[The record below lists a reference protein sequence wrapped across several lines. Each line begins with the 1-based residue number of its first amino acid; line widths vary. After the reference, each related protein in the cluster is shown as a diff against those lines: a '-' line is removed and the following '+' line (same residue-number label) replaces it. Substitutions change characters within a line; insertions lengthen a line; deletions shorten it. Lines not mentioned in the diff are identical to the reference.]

1 MTFASFNSNVAQ
13 AQIVAENEA
22 PFTAHVK
29 LDYQIGLAAYLTA
42 MDQKLEFTLNK
53 PEEIIVNFKNTNRKS
68 VLNVTLV
75 SYDKDN
81 NTLNAEITR
90 EDYRDNRSLTGMVNK
105 TTFKHVLGNGTS
117 VVRIKGQDPLSSG
130 PFRFR
135 FDF

>member
-1 MTFASFNSNVAQ
+1 MAFTSTYTTTAN

-29 LDYQIGLAAYLTA
+29 IDYQIGVAAYLTA
-42 MDQKLEFTLNK
+42 MDQKLEFKLGE
-53 PEEIIVNFKNTNRKS
+53 PEEIIVNFKNTNRKTR
-68 VLNVTLV
+68 LLVTLT

-90 EDYRDNRSLTGMVNK
+90 EDFRNNK
-105 TTFKHVLGNGTS
+105 SFAGLVSKATFKHVIGNGTS

-135 FDF
+135 IDF